1 MRTLL
6 LALVVAVLPITAQDR
21 FITFTAGA
29 GTTRQAMLVEIDE
42 AAAAQRTITTL
53 AGDRVARAIVMHDD
67 NVRYR
72 IVGNDPFRGLSG
84 FIYDVTPG
92 GVVTTVHE
100 GGLLVNPFAIF
111 RVDDGEWIVLD
122 RRSTSTVHVYRLAG
136 SALRATGTI
145 TGLDVRGVAMS
156 PENGRL
162 VARAW
167 VAPVP
172 PYGPGGYFEIDLS
185 TGRHTTLTPAPAG
198 STTNLDLG
206 ARRPLYRAGVGEFF
220 DPIYD
225 QNLRGMQ
232 VFRIAPGS
240 IKAFTGPYFA
250 QQPTDFVRAGGRAF
264 PAEYHLL
271 TRGISVP
278 VHYTIVQLRGDGN
291 AISGATQPQSANL
304 DPNAPLLRI
313 GSRNLAW
320 FDGAGPMQRR
330 LEIDFPGEGGRP
342 YYAVFSAT
350 GLRPAP
356 MLADGRFVPIA
367 IDGLS
372 FASLTGGL
380 PGILGGT
387 VGRLDPTG
395 HATATLDWSAFGSAL
410 SGMRLWTV
418 AVVIDPAAS
427 AAVAHISEPVRAT
440 LP

>member
-1 MRTLL
+1 MRILV
-6 LALVVAVLPITAQDR
+6 ALVIAVASVTAQDR
-21 FITFTAGA
+21 FITFTAG
-29 GTTRQAMLVEIDE
+29 GGPSQQAMLVEIDDT
-42 AAAAQRTITTL
+42 ATAQRTIATL
-53 AGDRVARAIVMHDD
+53 AGDRVPRAIVMHDD

-72 IVGNDPFRGLSG
+72 VVGNDPFRGLSG

-92 GVVTTVHE
+92 GVVTTVH
-100 GGLLVNPFAIF
+100 GGGVLVNPFAIF
-111 RVDDGEWIVLD
+111 RADDGEWIVLD
-122 RRSTSTVHVYRLAG
+122 RRSTSTVHVYRLG
-136 SALRATGTI
+136 GTTLRATGTI
-145 TGLDVRGVAMS
+145 TGLDMRGVALS
-156 PENGRL
+156 PESGRL
-162 VARAW
+162 ITRAW

-172 PYGPGGYFEIDLS
+172 PYVQGGYYEVDLA
-185 TGRHTTLTPAPAG
+185 TGRHTTLTPPPLGAT
-198 STTNLDLG
+198 STLETG

-271 TRGISVP
+271 TRAISVP

-291 AISGATQPQSANL
+291 AVSGATQPQSANL
-304 DPNAPLLRI
+304 DAHAPLLRI
-313 GSRNLAW
+313 GSRHLAW

-330 LEIDFPGEGGRP
+330 LEVDFPGEAGRP
-342 YYAVFSAT
+342 YYAVLSAT

-356 MLADGRFVPIA
+356 TLADGRSVPIA
-367 IDGLS
+367 LDGLS
-372 FASLTGGL
+372 LASLTGGL
-380 PGILGGT
+380 PGILAGT
-387 VGRLDPTG
+387 VGRLDATG
-395 HATATLDWSAFGSAL
+395 HATATLDWSSFGGAL
-410 SGMRLWTV
+410 SGTRVWAV

-427 AAVAHISEPVRAT
+427 ASVAHISDPIRMV